1 MACSA
6 YVSPRAKNWHLAQLY
21 PGEAIALGEFA
32 AWVGLVPRQTGTG
45 GRVAQLGT
53 SKRGDAYLS
62 TDDHNRTKTTE
73 QAV

>member
-6 YVSPRAKNWHLAQLY
+6 YVSPRAQNWHLAQLY